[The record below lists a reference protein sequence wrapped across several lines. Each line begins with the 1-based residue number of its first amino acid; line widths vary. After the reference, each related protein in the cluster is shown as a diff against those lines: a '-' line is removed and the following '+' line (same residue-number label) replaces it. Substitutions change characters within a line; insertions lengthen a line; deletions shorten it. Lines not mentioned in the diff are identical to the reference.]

1 MPYDFGGLLPRARA
15 ARAGRSTH
23 HDVGRGREDSER
35 ERIDE
40 VLQSASQPLTP
51 DEQTSMRGRLGH
63 DFSRVRVH
71 RSSQAE
77 TAARDLDAAAF
88 TVGRHVVLGA
98 ESHALAPP
106 ERDLMLAH
114 ELSHVVQQGFASVDA
129 QTQVDISANNTAHE
143 ADADA
148 AATGGVADL
157 SESVRVR
164 TAEPR
169 VQRFELWRNVL
180 GLFAGESFPEADLH
194 AYLKILRDTGKIEDI
209 TDSDNKARAI
219 VRAWREGNSPYVIT
233 PTLMTL
239 MIKEMQSGATLDDD
253 EQMILE
259 LLERAENHHLDEVF
273 GTDGVNLK
281 TLIGDFHGE
290 EEKRLFDFFERRFV
304 GGLAAMRSG
313 TVKPKGRAV
322 PLGVALGGEAPATGM
337 RDNVPE
343 PTCSVA
349 TPEHCHSYEGW
360 IRQFLTLTQVGKS
373 ELGQRVIGLDP
384 KEAKRPDQATRTD
397 IDADQ
402 DKRRPPRLHGKSYT
416 KEDHFID
423 GPTEKWVRD
432 NLSPHLVEIAYQLP
446 TDCADI
452 AVVLRHVWLAAH
464 RRTEKYRGW
473 LIGAALADSRSKE
486 IQKLLRG
493 KVWSGSVA
501 RIVKSHA
508 GADGKA
514 LRSWDDLEPLLRPG
528 DVLVWDHTAAGQTGH
543 TQTILQI
550 RRNSAERITH
560 IEVLQGNQPIS
571 PGTAEALVDRH
582 RDQKLSVKRL
592 GAAPGRRIE
601 RGDLSGRY
609 LRNVNGI
616 WTWPD
621 NQTVIVAAGPPVSAG
636 RPAARKG
643 RKGTDIVRGLED
655 WVGEMTSAPST
666 QQLLSRFEAALLETR
681 SRIETSKPAGQTSAE
696 AFGTAAGERLW
707 KLANSSARDRAKIA
721 AELKKSRRAGMKLTD
736 AELLAEDMAAS
747 SHYWPLLHMTKM
759 LDELAKSS
767 KEKEQTRRLFA
778 RISAALS
785 RSARGATS
793 ITFDRTVA
801 KGTEVANVLVAGFD
815 PFAGKVVT
823 GATGNDEWVQTAPT
837 RGRVNPSGAAVLQ
850 LDGETVPIEDG
861 KKAAVEGVIMPVSYA
876 DFRAG
881 VVESTL
887 APHSKDLD
895 AIITVSLDGNLGP
908 GGRTQMSSQKPSP
921 PDPLRVERF
930 AVGVHELTHSTKA
943 HPLHPNRLEAIPGLP
958 GSGQLGPAII
968 EARGAQDIG
977 KAAGLKASAAE
988 KASGKVD
995 EVTEGR
1001 DVTFEFSSDTEAKR
1015 ARAALGLA
1023 TRGTAESKRLVVT
1036 DVAAVQAIVATMERG
1051 IGGVG
1056 ITFRAGTE
1064 TFQTKVLDGPGGNF
1078 LSNELSYRALRF
1090 LAAGGGRPGAAS
1102 FHVHTQRVT
1111 EKANGTLPLAVGETK
1126 DRLKRRK
1133 ALDLAR
1139 DVIQRLVSNL
1149 KKLIAA
1155 AAGSV
1160 LAGRKKAVKP

>member
-51 DEQTSMRGRLGH
+51 DEQTSIRGRLGH

-71 RSSQAE
+71 RSPQAE

-129 QTQVDISANNTAHE
+129 DTPVDISANNTAHE

-148 AATGGVADL
+148 AATGGIAEL
-157 SESVRVR
+157 SEPVRVR

-169 VQRFELWRNVL
+169 VQRVDLWRNFL
-180 GLFAGESFPEADLH
+180 GLFAGESFPEGDLH
-194 AYLKILRDTGKIEDI
+194 AYLKILRDTSKIEDI

-239 MIKEMQSGATLDDD
+239 MVKEMQSGATLDDD

-259 LLERAENHHLDEVF
+259 LLERAENHHLDKVF
-273 GTDGVNLK
+273 GASGVNLK
-281 TLIGDFHGE
+281 TLIGDFHGA

-313 TVKPKGRAV
+313 TIEPKGRAV
-322 PLGVALGGEAPATGM
+322 PLGVALGGKAPATGT
-337 RDNVPE
+337 RDTVPE
-343 PTCSVA
+343 PGCDIA

-360 IRQFLTLTQVGKS
+360 IRQFLGLRVGTS
-373 ELGQRVIGLDP
+373 ELGQRVIGLHPDS
-384 KEAKRPDQATRTD
+384 AQRPDQATRTD
-397 IDADQ
+397 PDADKN
-402 DKRRPPRLHGKSYT
+402 KRRPGRLHGKPYT

-423 GPTEKWVRD
+423 GPTEEWVRD
-432 NLSPHLVEIAYQLP
+432 NLPAHLVEIAYQLP

-501 RIVKSHA
+501 RIVKPHA

-528 DVLVWDHTAAGQTGH
+528 DVLVWDHTAAGQSGH
-543 TQTILQI
+543 TQTILDI
-550 RRNSAERITH
+550 RRTTASRVTH
-560 IEVLQGNQPIS
+560 IEVLQGNQPI
-571 PGTAEALVDRH
+571 GEEKAKELK
-582 RDQKLSVKRL
+582 RDNRAAKLDIDKLR
-592 GAAPGRRIE
+592 AAPGRRIE
-601 RGDLSGRY
+601 RSHLSGTD

-616 WTWPD
+616 WTWD
-621 NQTVIVAAGPPVSAG
+621 DDQTVIVAAGPPVAAG

-643 RKGTDIVRGLED
+643 RRGTDIVRGLED
-655 WVGEMTSAPST
+655 WVGEMASAPST

-681 SRIETSKPAGQTSAE
+681 SRIETAKPAGQTSAE

-707 KLANSSARDRAKIA
+707 KLANSSARNRAKLA
-721 AELKKSRRAGMKLTD
+721 AKLRKDRRAGKRPTD
-736 AELLAEDMAAS
+736 AELLAEDLGAS

-759 LDELAKSS
+759 LDELATSS
-767 KEKEQTRRLFA
+767 KEQEQTRKLFA

-815 PFAGKVVT
+815 PFAGKGVT
-823 GATGNDEWVQTAPT
+823 GATGKDEWVQTAPT

-895 AIITVSLDGNLGP
+895 AIITVSLDGNLRP
-908 GGRTQMSSQKPSP
+908 GGKTQKGSKEPSP

-930 AVGVHELTHSTKA
+930 AVGVHELTYSTMA
-943 HPLHPNRLEAIPGLP
+943 HPLHPNRLAAIPGLP

-977 KAAGLKASAAE
+977 KAAGLEPSAAE
-988 KASGKVD
+988 KASGRVD

-1001 DVTFEFSSDTEAKR
+1001 DVTFEFSSDSEAER

-1023 TRGTAESKRLVVT
+1023 TRGTAKSKQLVVT

-1056 ITFRAGTE
+1056 ITFRAGIE